1 MTRVLRIAA
10 LVAALG
16 LISYRFW
23 HIELVPFAR
32 DEPQFLRAAG
42 QQLRSGHWL
51 SANPLYGNLG
61 LRYGPAAFWFYGV
74 VQAVAGEDP
83 RVAIVAMGLTL
94 TLAHLGLVFAVW
106 RLFGESAAL
115 LAVLIAW
122 VASSPYEFQWSRLA
136 WDLTSN
142 AAVFAA
148 AALLCT
154 YRDLGVGRAL
164 ALGTVIGLGLAT
176 HPMLVPFALAVL
188 AVVAAELWTRGRRAL
203 APAAALVG
211 SMVLVNVPYLI
222 FLMRAPVVRRAARLP
237 FSWDGLGW
245 LLLQAPRIWTT
256 WGLPYYF
263 EGSWPAFRQWMGP
276 AGGLLEPAS
285 EAVVVLCFA
294 MTAGGIAVAVV
305 SADTRVRRLGRVAL
319 LAWIGNV
326 LMLAAVRLEVHAHYT
341 FASAWVPVFGVASAL
356 AWLRARHPRVA
367 AAALVALGMV
377 AIAQFA
383 VLVEWMGFVRWTG
396 GTRSAGYGTPIGLQL
411 QAMREVCA
419 TPEPAIVLKNGTE
432 MFPFPFEYHA
442 ATLPECRGKTVLVC
456 ADEPRPLTK
465 RCPAPVE
472 GTAVLRLRYAE
483 ATGGRLKV
491 E

>member
-1 MTRVLRIAA
+1 M
-10 LVAALG
+10 VAALG

-23 HIELVPFAR
+23 HIELAPFAR

-188 AVVAAELWTRGRRAL
+188 AVVAAELWRAGGVRSRPRPRSSAHDPGERALSALPDARACRPPRAQPAGSHGMVSGGCCSRRRASGRRGDSRTTSR
-203 APAAALVG
+203 AAGLPSASG
-211 SMVLVNVPYLI
+211 W
-222 FLMRAPVVRRAARLP
+222 ARRAV
-237 FSWDGLGW
+237 SWSRRPKPW
-245 LLLQAPRIWTT
+245 
-256 WGLPYYF
+256 
-263 EGSWPAFRQWMGP
+263 SSC
-276 AGGLLEPAS
+276 AS
-285 EAVVVLCFA
+285 
-294 MTAGGIAVAVV
+294 
-305 SADTRVRRLGRVAL
+305 R
-319 LAWIGNV
+319 
-326 LMLAAVRLEVHAHYT
+326 
-341 FASAWVPVFGVASAL
+341 
-356 AWLRARHPRVA
+356 
-367 AAALVALGMV
+367 
-377 AIAQFA
+377 
-383 VLVEWMGFVRWTG
+383 
-396 GTRSAGYGTPIGLQL
+396 
-411 QAMREVCA
+411 
-419 TPEPAIVLKNGTE
+419 
-432 MFPFPFEYHA
+432 
-442 ATLPECRGKTVLVC
+442 
-456 ADEPRPLTK
+456 
-465 RCPAPVE
+465 
-472 GTAVLRLRYAE
+472 
-483 ATGGRLKV
+483 
-491 E
+491 